1 MATTVLV
8 HVSGE
13 DAVVGEIEELP
24 DPADTNITL
33 RNPRRK
39 DGKDL
44 PYLEGNVV
52 TVVWP
57 MHRINFIEV
66 LPTTEE
72 EQLIGFIRE

>member
-8 HVSGE
+8 HISGE
-13 DAVVGEIEELP
+13 EAVVGEIDELP
-24 DPADTNITL
+24 APTDVTITVS
-33 RNPRRK
+33 NPRRR

-57 MHRINFIEV
+57 MHRINFIEI
-66 LPTTEE
+66 LPTAEE
-72 EQLIGFIRE
+72 EQLIGFVRE